1 MNLKR
6 ELKAAWT
13 RIVAAYA
20 EWRYDARFS
29 EESFTPDTSPGRIAP
44 PITHEMKMRGTSWA
58 RTVGGGWREVCDT
71 CGGNCGQCGMTER
84 LGNPG
89 FSLDR
94 IIAKTGMNN
103 PPAGLPLP

>member
-1 MNLKR
+1 MNVKK

-13 RIVAAYA
+13 RIVAAYV
-20 EWRYDARFS
+20 EWRYNARFS
-29 EESFTPDTSPGRIAP
+29 EETFTPDTSAAIAP
-44 PITHEMKMRGTSWA
+44 PVTHEMKMRGTSWA
-58 RTVGGGWREVCDT
+58 RTVAGTWREVCDT

-94 IIAKTGMNN
+94 ILDKTGMRNGT
-103 PPAGLPLP
+103 PAGLPRP